1 MQNYT
6 SFQLFRRRRGKR
18 IARLALTVFT
28 IVGPLLRVSLADPLP
43 DGPGKAATVRV
54 CGRCHSPERA
64 ASVHQGRSEWE
75 DTMLK
80 MVKLGA
86 QGSDEEFDTILGYL
100 SRNFGPD
107 IPAPLNINKATAVD
121 LQTALVLR
129 RSQAYALIQY
139 RSQNGD
145 FRSIDDLRN
154 VPGIDFQKIQAKKSR
169 IVF

>member
-1 MQNYT
+1 MQT
-6 SFQLFRRRRGKR
+6 HISFQLLLRKGGKC
-18 IARLALTVFT
+18 IARLGLSVFT
-28 IVGPLLRVSLADPLP
+28 ILGPLLRVSLADPLP

-64 ASVHQGRSEWE
+64 ASIHQGRSEWE
-75 DTMLK
+75 DTMVK

-107 IPAPLNINKATAVD
+107 SPAPLNINTANVVD
-121 LQTALVLR
+121 LQTALLLR

-145 FRSIDDLRN
+145 FRSIEDLRN
-154 VPGIDFQKIQAKKSR
+154 VPGLDFEKVQAKKSR